1 METEHGMPLKALVE
15 QAGLEVLNAST
26 DFDKKLIT
34 TAVINRPGLQLTGFY
49 TNFTTERL
57 QILGWNEDAYL
68 QQFSEEERRAKLD
81 KLMAAGVPAII
92 IAHDVNIPEGT
103 LDSARENNITIL
115 KSHRETSELI
125 IELTTKLNNALA
137 PQIMRHGVFLEV
149 YSEGVLILGESG
161 MGKSETAIE
170 LIKRGHHLISDDAV
184 IIKKV
189 NSTTLTGTA
198 PDLIR
203 NYIELRGIGVVDVR
217 RIFGN
222 GAVKWS
228 EKVDLVIKLENWD
241 AENSYDRMGSETNY
255 IDILGV
261 KVPYIV
267 LPIRPG
273 RNLAVIIEV
282 AAMNNRQKR
291 MGLNSGKD
299 FAEQLDDYFDS
310 LEST

>member
-1 METEHGMPLKALVE
+1 MDTLHGMPLKLLAE
-15 QAGLEVLNAST
+15 QIGLEPLFTST
-26 DFDKKLIT
+26 DYAKKLIT

-49 TNFTTERL
+49 TNFATDRL

-68 QQFSEEERRAKLD
+68 QQFSEEERRTKLD
-81 KLMAAGVPAII
+81 KLMASGVPAII

-103 LDSARENNITIL
+103 LDSAREHDITIL

-198 PDLIR
+198 PVTA
-203 NYIELRGIGVVDVR
+203 YSSVR
-217 RIFGN
+217 
-222 GAVKWS
+222 
-228 EKVDLVIKLENWD
+228 
-241 AENSYDRMGSETNY
+241 
-255 IDILGV
+255 
-261 KVPYIV
+261 
-267 LPIRPG
+267 
-273 RNLAVIIEV
+273 
-282 AAMNNRQKR
+282 
-291 MGLNSGKD
+291 
-299 FAEQLDDYFDS
+299 
-310 LEST
+310 ST

>member
-1 METEHGMPLKALVE
+1 M
-15 QAGLEVLNAST
+15 
-26 DFDKKLIT
+26 
-34 TAVINRPGLQLTGFY
+34 
-49 TNFTTERL
+49 
-57 QILGWNEDAYL
+57 
-68 QQFSEEERRAKLD
+68 
-81 KLMAAGVPAII
+81 
-92 IAHDVNIPEGT
+92 
-103 LDSARENNITIL
+103 
-115 KSHRETSELI
+115 
-125 IELTTKLNNALA
+125 
-137 PQIMRHGVFLEV
+137 
-149 YSEGVLILGESG
+149 
-161 MGKSETAIE
+161 
-170 LIKRGHHLISDDAV
+170 
-184 IIKKV
+184 

-228 EKVDLVIKLENWD
+228 EKVDLVVKLENWN
-241 AENSYDRMGSETNY
+241 AENSYDRMGSETEEM
-255 IDILGV
+255 DILGV

-267 LPIRPG
+267 VPIRPG

-310 LEST
+310 LESN